1 MQDQSVC
8 SHYSRYGI
16 CKFGPACKFD
26 HPINL
31 QPLMMSGL
39 GDQPYSNSAS
49 VEVVAGIGESTSET
63 DVTIQQSV

>member
-1 MQDQSVC
+1 
-8 SHYSRYGI
+8 
-16 CKFGPACKFD
+16 
-26 HPINL
+26 
-31 QPLMMSGL
+31 MMSGL